1 METNFNSITAKISPS
16 QIWNSRP
23 WFPPQSPHLGVY
35 LFILRPQLTSV
46 VRTDSLIVTHLE
58 AVENSG
64 YVDVSKPMLVAAENI
79 GNVSTWVHLPGPRRL
94 WFAVCV
100 QV

>member
-1 METNFNSITAKISPS
+1 MVPAHKLP
-16 QIWNSRP
+16 IWV
-23 WFPPQSPHLGVY
+23 L
-35 LFILRPQLTSV
+35 ILRPQLTSV

-64 YVDVSKPMLVAAENI
+64 YVDVSKPMLVTTENI
-79 GNVSTWVHLPGPRRL
+79 DNISTGVHLPRPRRL

>member
-1 METNFNSITAKISPS
+1 MVPPPPHNLP
-16 QIWNSRP
+16 IW
-23 WFPPQSPHLGVY
+23 V
-35 LFILRPQLTSV
+35 FILRPQLTSV

-64 YVDVSKPMLVAAENI
+64 YVDVSKPMLVTTENI
-79 GNVSTWVHLPGPRRL
+79 DNISTGVHLPRPRRL

>member
-1 METNFNSITAKISPS
+1 MVPAHKLP
-16 QIWNSRP
+16 IW
-23 WFPPQSPHLGVY
+23 V
-35 LFILRPQLTSV
+35 FILSSCVPNQLTSV

-64 YVDVSKPMLVAAENI
+64 YVDVSKPMLVTTESIDNI
-79 GNVSTWVHLPGPRRL
+79 STGVHLPRPRRL

>member
-1 METNFNSITAKISPS
+1 MVPAHKLP
-16 QIWNSRP
+16 IW
-23 WFPPQSPHLGVY
+23 V
-35 LFILRPQLTSV
+35 FILRPQLTSV

-64 YVDVSKPMLVAAENI
+64 YVDVSKPMLVTTENI
-79 GNVSTWVHLPGPRRL
+79 DNISTGVHLPRPRQL

-100 QV
+100 QL

>member
-1 METNFNSITAKISPS
+1 MV
-16 QIWNSRP
+16 
-23 WFPPQSPHLGVY
+23 PPPKQSPHLGVY
-35 LFILRPQLTSV
+35 LLILRPQLTSV

-64 YVDVSKPMLVAAENI
+64 YVDVSKPMLVTTENI
-79 GNVSTWVHLPGPRRL
+79 DNISTGVHLPRLRRL
-94 WFAVCV
+94 WFALCV

>member
-1 METNFNSITAKISPS
+1 MAPRPHHNHP
-16 QIWNSRP
+16 IW
-23 WFPPQSPHLGVY
+23 V
-35 LFILRPQLTSV
+35 FILRPLTSV

-64 YVDVSKPMLVAAENI
+64 YVDVSKPMLVTTENI
-79 GNVSTWVHLPGPRRL
+79 DNISTGVHLPRPRRL

>member
-1 METNFNSITAKISPS
+1 MVLPPPTIA
-16 QIWNSRP
+16 IW
-23 WFPPQSPHLGVY
+23 V
-35 LFILRPQLTSV
+35 FILRPQLTSV

-64 YVDVSKPMLVAAENI
+64 YVDVSKPMLVTTENI
-79 GNVSTWVHLPGPRRL
+79 DNISTGVHLPRPRRL